1 MSIIRLKNMQFFGYH
16 GVYEYEKEV
25 GAPFE
30 VDVEIETSFAGAIK
44 SDDVNETINYDT
56 IFKLVNSI
64 ISNKRFN
71 LIETLAN
78 KIGDQILSKFKIEK
92 VLVRVRKPK
101 AQMSGA
107 LDTVEVEIE
116 KSK

>member
-1 MSIIRLKNMQFFGYH
+1 MQFFGYH
-16 GVYEYEKEV
+16 GVYDYEKEV

-30 VDVEIETSFAGAIK
+30 VDVEIETSFTRAIK
-44 SDDVNETINYDT
+44 SDDIDEAINYDA

-64 ISNKRFN
+64 VSNKRFN
-71 LIETLAN
+71 LIETLSN
-78 KIGDQILSKFKIEK
+78 TIGDQILSKFEIEK

-101 AQMSGA
+101 VQINGI
-107 LDTVEVEIE
+107 LDTIEVEIE

>member
-16 GVYEYEKEV
+16 GVYDYEKEV

-30 VDVEIETSFAGAIK
+30 VDIEIETSFADVIK
-44 SDDVNETINYDT
+44 SDDINETINYDT

-101 AQMSGA
+101 AQISGT

>member
-1 MSIIRLKNMQFFGYH
+1 MSVIKLKNMQFFGYH
-16 GVYEYEKEV
+16 GVYDYEKEV

-30 VDVEIETSFAGAIK
+30 VDVEIETSFTRAIK
-44 SDDVNETINYDT
+44 SDDIDEAINYDA

-64 ISNKRFN
+64 VSNKRFN
-71 LIETLAN
+71 LIETLSN
-78 KIGDQILSKFKIEK
+78 TIGDQILSKFEIEK

-101 AQMSGA
+101 VQINGI
-107 LDTVEVEIE
+107 LDTIEVEIE

>member
-1 MSIIRLKNMQFFGYH
+1 MSVIKLKNMQFFGYH
-16 GVYEYEKEV
+16 GVYDYEKEA

-30 VDVEIETSFAGAIK
+30 VDVEIETSFTHAIK
-44 SDDVNETINYDT
+44 SDDINETINYDA

-64 ISNKRFN
+64 VSNQRFN

-78 KIGDQILSKFKIEK
+78 AIGNQILSKFEIQK

-101 AQMSGA
+101 VQISGI
-107 LDTVEVEIE
+107 LDMIEVEIE